1 MKTESTYRLKDTVP
15 YFLMLF
21 VVLGIINLLMGG
33 IYRPVI
39 AYFQG
44 EPVDFGAYWQEA
56 HLTSRLVLAFII
68 ALLFALNKYRRERKR
83 VEKV

>member
-44 EPVDFGAYWQEA
+44 EAVDFGAYWQEA
-56 HLTSRLVLAFII
+56 NLTSRLVLAFII